1 VEKRET
7 WKAWG
12 PLCLMLAALV
22 ACTSL
27 LSGVR
32 APGREGVSAF
42 LPTLP
47 ALGGTAGAA
56 GRSTWALA
64 AAKVKE
70 ERGEPTGRQAEVD
83 VPEQLKHYSDRRRFL
98 GIQTAEW
105 KEHDITTPQDFAG
118 LARLISGGELVEVAQ
133 VSESYVL
140 YGVGALADE
149 GHFTHYD
156 EAKGKRVALY
166 GADELAGEHARLAGD
181 TAGVKRELDALR
193 AELKTLGRRE
203 RTQRKKLLSET
214 AAKEKSLKTLRER
227 KELLDTFYGDAGGRR
242 RLAGEYEAIASLARD
257 FAGRSYDAGEA
268 ASRKQMKVRMLSHLR
283 PEALKVLEELARS
296 YKEKFDRPLPVTSLV
311 RPDEYQRQLGAVNAN
326 ATRIETPPHSTGLAF
341 DILYRYMTAEEQ
353 AHVMADIARLRD
365 AGRVEALRE
374 NRDHFHVFAF
384 LDGQRPGEDL
394 IRASLGDGNNKSAV
408 AAARP
413 REEKRA
419 AATTTKKKD
428 TQTAKAASRKS
439 ERKQAAKKET
449 GRRRGRGGRA

>member
-27 LSGVR
+27 LSGVK
-32 APGREGVSAF
+32 APGRGGVSGF

-133 VSESYVL
+133 VSENHVL

-149 GHFTHYD
+149 GRFTHYD

-166 GADELAGEHARLAGD
+166 AGEELAGEYARLEGEA
-181 TAGVKRELDALR
+181 AGVKRELDALR
-193 AELKTLGRRE
+193 AELKSLGKRE
-203 RTQRKKLLSET
+203 RTQRKKLMSET

-227 KELLDTFYGDAGGRR
+227 KELLDTFYGNAAGRR
-242 RLAGEYEAIASLARD
+242 RLEGEYEAIASLARD

-394 IRASLGDGNNKSAV
+394 IRASLGDAKPAETK
-408 AAARP
+408 AKP

-419 AATTTKKKD
+419 AAPTPKKNMK
-428 TQTAKAASRKS
+428 TAKAASRRAEK
-439 ERKQAAKKET
+439 KQAAKKET

>member
-1 VEKRET
+1 MEKRET
-7 WKAWG
+7 WNAWG

-22 ACTSL
+22 VCTSM
-27 LSGVR
+27 LSGAK

-47 ALGGTAGAA
+47 ALGGPAGAA

-133 VSESYVL
+133 VSENHVL

-193 AELKTLGRRE
+193 AELKALGKRE
-203 RTQRKKLLSET
+203 RAQRKKLLSQT
-214 AAKEKSLKTLRER
+214 AAKEKSLKSLRER
-227 KELLDTFYGDAGGRR
+227 KELLDAFYGDAGGRR

-394 IRASLGDGNNKSAV
+394 IRASLGDNSNKPV
-408 AAARP
+408 AAAKP

-419 AATTTKKKD
+419 AAPQPKKNVK
-428 TQTAKAASRKS
+428 TAKAASRKA
-439 ERKQAAKKET
+439 EKRQAAKKET

>member
-1 VEKRET
+1 MEKRER

-22 ACTSL
+22 VCTSL
-27 LSGVR
+27 LSGAK

-47 ALGGTAGAA
+47 GLGGTAGAA
-56 GRSTWALA
+56 GRSTWAVA

-133 VSESYVL
+133 VSENHVL

-166 GADELAGEHARLAGD
+166 GADELAGEYARLAGE

-193 AELKTLGRRE
+193 AELKALGKRE
-203 RTQRKKLLSET
+203 RTQRKKLLSEI
-214 AAKEKSLKTLRER
+214 AAKEKALKTLRER
-227 KELLDTFYGDAGGRR
+227 KELLDAFYGDAGGRR

-257 FAGRSYDAGEA
+257 FGGRSYDAGEA

-384 LDGQRPGEDL
+384 LDGRRPGEDL
-394 IRASLGDGNNKSAV
+394 IRASLGDNSNKPV
-408 AAARP
+408 AAAKP

-419 AATTTKKKD
+419 AATTKKETK
-428 TQTAKAASRKS
+428 TAKAASRKA
-439 ERKQAAKKET
+439 ERKQAARKQT
-449 GRRRGRGGRA
+449 GRRRGRGGR

>member
-1 VEKRET
+1 MEKRET

-22 ACTSL
+22 ACASL
-27 LSGVR
+27 LPGVK

-47 ALGGTAGAA
+47 ALGGPAGAA
-56 GRSTWALA
+56 GRSTWAVA

-118 LARLISGGELVEVAQ
+118 LARLISAGELVEVAQ
-133 VSESYVL
+133 VSENHVL

-149 GHFTHYD
+149 GRFTHYD

-166 GADELAGEHARLAGD
+166 ADEELAGEYARLEGER
-181 TAGVKRELDALR
+181 AGVKRELDALR
-193 AELKTLGRRE
+193 AELKSLGKRE

-227 KELLDTFYGDAGGRR
+227 KELLDTFYGAAAGRR
-242 RLAGEYEAIASLARD
+242 RLASEYEAVASLARD

-283 PEALKVLEELARS
+283 PEALRVLEELARS
-296 YKEKFDRPLPVTSLV
+296 YKERFDRPLPVTSLV

-394 IRASLGDGNNKSAV
+394 IRASLGDAKPAD
-408 AAARP
+408 ARP
-413 REEKRA
+413 RGEKRA
-419 AATTTKKKD
+419 DAPTTKKKD
-428 TQTAKAASRKS
+428 TKTAKAAGRKADK
-439 ERKQAAKKET
+439 KQTAKKET
-449 GRRRGRGGRA
+449 AKRRGRGGRA